1 MADYRKMWESL
12 GMDLE
17 THDQLCE
24 VLPQAFGDVFLSQE
38 NRPEA
43 MDYYNFVIAEI
54 HGVRP
59 QELIKAQ
66 EEGKKVFGTFCVYVP
81 DELIFAANAIATGLC
96 GGSQFWVPGGEKV
109 LPTNTCPLI
118 KASVGA
124 RLDRTCP
131 FFRIADMYIGETTC
145 DGKKKAW
152 EILGEDV
159 PVHVMDLPQMKR
171 EKDIKAWAEEIKEL
185 KKVIEEFTGNKVTEE
200 SLSESIKLINNKR
213 KALSRLYECRKA
225 DKVPISGRDALVISQ
240 IAFYDDPV
248 RFTQMTNKLCDELE
262 QRIKDGISVV
272 KEGTKRILLT
282 GTPLAVPN
290 WKLHNII
297 ETSGAVVVCEE
308 MCTGTR
314 YFENLVDETKT
325 TVDEQIDALANRYMG
340 INCACFTPNTG
351 RIDDI
356 IRLAKEYKVDG
367 VIDVNLK
374 FCSLYDVEGYTV
386 ERALKEAGIPVMG
399 IETDY
404 TDNDA
409 EQLRTRIGAFIEM
422 IGTK

>member
-185 KKVIEEFTGNKVTEE
+185 KKVIEEFTGNKVTAE

-262 QRIKDGISVV
+262 QRIKDGVSVV

-325 TVDEQIDALANRYMG
+325 TIDEQIDALANRYMG

-356 IRLAKEYKVDG
+356 IRLAKEYEVDG